1 MSVIRKASRKT
12 PEADCAANHHSV
24 LIIEDQ
30 RSLALLMKGMIE
42 DNYAAQVDMAA
53 SLSEAKSLLETNANY
68 FVAVTDLNLPDAEY
82 EEILDML
89 AERNIPAIAITGEF
103 GEEMR
108 EKVLKKGV
116 VDYVLK
122 ESINAYGYV
131 SELVC
136 RLAKNRV
143 TKLLVVDDAAAIRSM
158 LSAYLQM
165 YGFEVFQATNGKEA
179 LELLNREQT
188 IKVVVTDYNMPE
200 MDGFS
205 LTVEARKKFGKN
217 KLAIIGISSND
228 DHMISARFLKN
239 GANDFIVK
247 PFNFEEVICRVN
259 QNLDLLD
266 LIEEAQNAANLD
278 YLTKIYNRRYFF
290 VEGEKILTKN
300 INNNTVSAVAMLD
313 LDHFKSINDTHGH
326 DIGDIVLI
334 AVAKL
339 LNEHFNDQ
347 LPARLGGEEFAVLM
361 SGIEIEDTVKKL
373 ELFRE
378 AVEALVFEEKPG
390 LTVSTSIGLCAEQRD
405 DLDYLL
411 NEADKKLYEAKQA
424 GRNRLVA

>member
-1 MSVIRKASRKT
+1 MSVIRKASRNKSSS
-12 PEADCAANHHSV
+12 DCGGNNRPV

-30 RSLALLMKGMIE
+30 RSLAFLMKGMIE
-42 DNYAAQVDMAA
+42 EQYAAQVDVAA
-53 SLSEAKSLLETNANY
+53 TLSEAKSLLAENRNY
-68 FVAVTDLNLPDAEY
+68 LVAVTDLNLPDADY
-82 EEILDML
+82 EQILDTI
-89 AERNIPAIAITGEF
+89 AEYKVPVIAITGEF

-108 EKVLKKGV
+108 EKVLNKGV

-136 RLAKNRV
+136 RLGKNLV

-165 YGFEVFQATNGKEA
+165 YGFEVFQATNGKQA
-179 LELLNREQT
+179 LELLNREET

-200 MDGFS
+200 MDGFA

-239 GANDFIVK
+239 GANDFIIK

-266 LIEEAQNAANLD
+266 MIEEAQNAANLD

-290 VEGEKILTKN
+290 VEGEKTLANNIKN
-300 INNNTVSAVAMLD
+300 NIVSAVAMLD
-313 LDHFKSINDTHGH
+313 LDHFKSINDTYGH

-334 AVAKL
+334 AVSKL
-339 LNEHFNDQ
+339 LNEQFNDQ
-347 LPARLGGEEFAVLM
+347 LLARLGGEEFAVLM
-361 SGIEIEDTVKKL
+361 SGGEINDAVRKL
-373 ELFRE
+373 EKFRQS
-378 AVEALVFEEKPG
+378 VEVLAFEEAPDLK
-390 LTVSTSIGLCAEQRD
+390 VSTSIGLSAQQFD
-405 DLDYLL
+405 DLDELL
-411 NEADKKLYEAKQA
+411 NEADKKLYQAKQA
-424 GRNRLVA
+424 GRNQLVV

>member
-1 MSVIRKASRKT
+1 MSVIRKASRKSLK
-12 PEADCAANHHSV
+12 ADCAANHQSV

-42 DNYAAQVDMAA
+42 ENYAARVDLAA
-53 SLSEAKSLLETNANY
+53 SLSEAKSLLEENSNY
-68 FVAVTDLNLPDAEY
+68 FVAVTDLNLPDADY
-82 EEILDML
+82 EEILDTL

-103 GEEMR
+103 GDDMR

-136 RLAKNRV
+136 RLAKNLV

-158 LSAYLQM
+158 LSAYLEM

-217 KLAIIGISSND
+217 KLAIIGISSSD

-266 LIEEAQNAANLD
+266 MIEEAQDAANLD
-278 YLTKIYNRRYFF
+278 FLTKIFNRRYFF
-290 VEGEKILTKN
+290 VEGEKLLAKN
-300 INNNTVSAVAMLD
+300 IKSDTLSAVAMLD

-326 DIGDIVLI
+326 DVGDIVLI

-339 LNEHFNDQ
+339 LNEYFNDH
-347 LPARLGGEEFAVLM
+347 LPARLGGEEFAVLL
-361 SGIEIEDTVKKL
+361 SGVEVDDVVMKL
-373 ELFRE
+373 EKFRE
-378 AVEALVFEEKPG
+378 AVETLEFEEVPG
-390 LTVSTSIGLCAEQRD
+390 LTVSTSIGLCTEKRG

-411 NEADKKLYEAKQA
+411 NEADKKLYQAKQA
-424 GRNRLVA
+424 GRNQLVA

>member
-1 MSVIRKASRKT
+1 MSTIRKASRKKSS
-12 PEADCAANHHSV
+12 ADCGGNNRPV

-30 RSLALLMKGMIE
+30 RSLAFLMKGMIE
-42 DNYAAQVDMAA
+42 EQYTAKVDVAAT
-53 SLSEAKSLLETNANY
+53 LSQAKSLLEENHNY
-68 FVAVTDLNLPDAEY
+68 LVAVTDLNLPDAGY
-82 EEILDML
+82 EQILDTI
-89 AERNIPAIAITGEF
+89 AEYTVPVIAITGEF

-108 EKVLKKGV
+108 EKVLDKGV

-122 ESINAYGYV
+122 ESINAYSYV

-136 RLAKNRV
+136 RLGKNLV

-165 YGFEVFQATNGKEA
+165 YGFEVFQATNGKQA
-179 LELLNREQT
+179 LQVLNREET

-200 MDGFS
+200 MDGFA

-239 GANDFIVK
+239 GANDFIIK

-266 LIEEAQNAANLD
+266 MIEEAQNAANLD

-290 VEGEKILTKN
+290 VEGEETLAKN
-300 INNNTVSAVAMLD
+300 IKNDIVAAVAMLD
-313 LDHFKSINDTHGH
+313 LDHFKSINDTYGH
-326 DIGDIVLI
+326 EIGDVVLI
-334 AVAKL
+334 AVSKL
-339 LNEHFNDQ
+339 LSEQFNDQ
-347 LPARLGGEEFAVLM
+347 LSARLGGEEFAVLM
-361 SGIEIEDTVKKL
+361 SGVELNDAVRKL
-373 ELFRE
+373 EKFRQS
-378 AVEALVFEEKPG
+378 VEALEFEEAPELKI
-390 LTVSTSIGLCAEQRD
+390 STSIGLSVQQLD
-405 DLDYLL
+405 DLDELL
-411 NEADKKLYEAKQA
+411 NEADKKLYQAKQA
-424 GRNRLVA
+424 GRNQLVA